1 MVLVGTEEEGLETGD
16 EVKLFEGL
24 ELGLDVVPELLKE
37 EEFVLLGIIPK
48 LELPPPPDDLA
59 GGDFLLT
66 NHEGKVGVFVGR
78 GGIYF
83 GLLPVD
89 DLNVD
94 GAGVLVVTGLGL
106 GTLGVLTA
114 GPDEPPCIND
124 NS

>member
-1 MVLVGTEEEGLETGD
+1 M
-16 EVKLFEGL
+16 KLFEGV

-94 GAGVLVVTGLGL
+94 EAEVLVVTRLGL
-106 GTLGVLTA
+106 GTVGVLTA

>member
-1 MVLVGTEEEGLETGD
+1 M
-16 EVKLFEGL
+16 KLFEGV

-66 NHEGKVGVFVGR
+66 SHEGKVGVFVGR

-94 GAGVLVVTGLGL
+94 GAGVLVVTRLGL
-106 GTLGVLTA
+106 GTVGVLTA

>member
-1 MVLVGTEEEGLETGD
+1 MTGVEDEG
-16 EVKLFEGL
+16 V
-24 ELGLDVVPELLKE
+24 ELGLEVLTGVLNVEEL
-37 EEFVLLGIIPK
+37 VLLGIIPK
-48 LELPPPPDDLA
+48 LKLPPPPDDLA

-94 GAGVLVVTGLGL
+94 DAGVLVVTGLGL
-106 GTLGVLTA
+106 GTVGVLMA

>member
-1 MVLVGTEEEGLETGD
+1 M
-16 EVKLFEGL
+16 KLFEGV
-24 ELGLDVVPELLKE
+24 EMGLDVVPELLKE

-48 LELPPPPDDLA
+48 LELPTPPDDLT

-66 NHEGKVGVFVGR
+66 NHDGKVGVLVGR

-94 GAGVLVVTGLGL
+94 DAGVLVVTEPGL
-106 GTLGVLTA
+106 GTVGVLTA

>member
-16 EVKLFEGL
+16 EVKLFERL

-94 GAGVLVVTGLGL
+94 DAEVLVVTRLG
-106 GTLGVLTA
+106 
-114 GPDEPPCIND
+114 
-124 NS
+124 